1 MVFGRT
7 EQILHVSGI
16 LLLHFIC
23 AGSLCKHFEI
33 FVLSCIVPLFRFD
46 NQGKWHGKAMYDI
59 TNAHKIL
66 VRIPETD
73 LSDHVKITG
82 NYKVGECGLD
92 TSGWGYRPVVGSC
105 EQGN

>member
-1 MVFGRT
+1 
-7 EQILHVSGI
+7 
-16 LLLHFIC
+16 
-23 AGSLCKHFEI
+23 
-33 FVLSCIVPLFRFD
+33 
-46 NQGKWHGKAMYDI
+46 MYDI

-92 TSGWGYRPVVGSC
+92 TSG
-105 EQGN
+105 